1 MGNYEETVFKSKRFD
16 QLYKNFKPLKRHD
29 ILPNTK
35 FYSKENATE
44 DAQKAISLNQ
54 YFGIVYNPKFE
65 NTGDHADDSNPRI
78 LNSVIFTSKDVKV
91 N

>member
-29 ILPNTK
+29 IPPNTK

-44 DAQKAISLNQ
+44 VAQKAISLNQ
-54 YFGIVYNPKFE
+54 
-65 NTGDHADDSNPRI
+65 
-78 LNSVIFTSKDVKV
+78 
-91 N
+91 